1 MSLWARFRSWTAAML
16 RRGRMEQDMDE
27 EISFHIE
34 VHASELASRGVPR
47 REALRQARLEFGG
60 IEATKQECRDAVG
73 VTFLETLM
81 QDVRHGVRAMLRTP
95 VFSLTTLVVLSLG
108 IGANTAIFS
117 VVDAVVLRP
126 LAYRDSGRLVTIL
139 MDGQSP
145 VSVANYIDWRDQS
158 RCFAAMGAADYWS
171 PNLTGVD
178 SPEHITG
185 LKVTE
190 NLFPVLGVDPL
201 LGRWFVEGED
211 KVGADREGILSYQ
224 LWQRRFSS
232 DPTILGKT
240 ILLDGNAYS
249 VVGVMPQG
257 FQFAPFWATKAE
269 LWVPNAFGERIHNR
283 GGNSLRIFARLNEG
297 VSLAQARAE
306 IAAITAR
313 LERQYPG
320 TNRDVVVTPLKEKV
334 VGPIETPLLVLLGA
348 VAFVL
353 LITCAN
359 VAHMLLARA
368 ATRQKEVA
376 VRAALGARRGRIV
389 RQFLAESLLLGSL
402 GGVAGLGLALI
413 ATRALIAISPSN
425 IPRVQTVSIDL
436 RAAVFLVL
444 ATILTSVGFGLAPAL
459 QASAINVNDTL
470 KEGGRNNSDGIR
482 RNRLRSLLV
491 ISEFALALMLL
502 IGAGLMI
509 RTFASLQSVDAGFN
523 PHNVVSM
530 VVSVAGSQEA
540 DPGRRLIFYQQL
552 LERVRALP
560 GVQAAGAINHL
571 PLAGDLWGWTFAIE
585 GRPKS
590 RPGESPSAVYRM
602 VTPGYFAAMRL
613 PIIRGRDVSNDDG
626 VTAPG
631 VVIINER
638 AANAYWPGEDPIGK
652 RISFDDDKADSP
664 TWLTIIGIAKNA
676 KQGDWTATPDPEVY
690 LAALQNHDFL
700 GDSGSDIASHVAY
713 ITLVA
718 RTVGDPAAVAPA
730 MKQAAWS
737 FDRNLAI
744 AQVVTMDEVVAETN
758 AQPRFEMLLLT
769 IFAAIAL
776 VLAVVGVYGVISYS
790 ASQRTHEI
798 GVRMSLGASRGDVL
812 LLVVRQGMWLTFAG
826 CVAGLAGALLLSRLM
841 TKLLFGVQPTDPATF
856 LAVASGLG
864 LVALLACYIPARR
877 AMRIDPM
884 VALRYE

>member
-1 MSLWARFRSWTAAML
+1 MNLGARFRSWTAAMF
-16 RRGRMEQDMDE
+16 RRSRMERDMDE
-27 EISFHIE
+27 EMGFHIE
-34 VHASELASRGVPR
+34 AHASELASRGVPR
-47 REALRQARLEFGG
+47 LEALRQARLEFGG

-73 VTFLETLM
+73 VTFFETLM
-81 QDVRHGVRAMLRTP
+81 QDVRHGARAMLRTP
-95 VFSLTTLVVLSLG
+95 VFSLTALVVLSLG

-117 VVDAVVLRP
+117 VVDAVLLRP
-126 LAYRDSGRLVTIL
+126 LAYRAPGRLVTIL

-145 VSVANYIDWRDQS
+145 VSVANYVDWRDQS
-158 RCFAAMGAADYWS
+158 RSFTAMGAADYWS

-185 LKVTE
+185 LKVTQ
-190 NLFPVLGVDPL
+190 NLFPMLGIDPM

-211 KVGADREGILSYQ
+211 KVGADREVILSYR

-232 DPTILGKT
+232 DPTVLGKT

-283 GGNSLRIFARLNEG
+283 GGNSLRIFARLKEG

-306 IAAITAR
+306 TAAITAQ
-313 LERQYPG
+313 LEQQYPG

-389 RQFLAESLLLGSL
+389 RQFLTESILLGSL
-402 GGVAGLGLALI
+402 GGVAGLALALA
-413 ATRALIAISPSN
+413 ATRALIAMSPPN

-436 RAAVFLVL
+436 RAALFLVS

-459 QASAINVNDTL
+459 QASAINLNDSL
-470 KEGGRNNSDGIR
+470 KEGGRSSSDGIR

-491 ISEFALALMLL
+491 ISEFALALVLL

-509 RTFASLQSVDAGFN
+509 RTFVSLESVDAGFN

-530 VVSVAGSQEA
+530 VVSVAGSKEA
-540 DPGRRLIFYQQL
+540 EPGRRSVFYHQL
-552 LERVRALP
+552 LERVRLLP

-571 PLAGDLWGWTFAIE
+571 PLAGDLWGWSFAIE
-585 GRPKS
+585 GRPKP
-590 RPGESPSAVYRM
+590 RPGEAPGAVYRM
-602 VTPGYFAAMRL
+602 VTPGYFLAMRL
-613 PIIRGRDVSNDDG
+613 PIIRGRDVSEHDG
-626 VTAPG
+626 PTAPG
-631 VVIINER
+631 VVIINEH

-652 RISFDDDKADSP
+652 RISFDDDKANSP

-676 KQGDWTATPDPEVY
+676 KQDDWTAAPDPEVY
-690 LAALQNHDFL
+690 LAAFQNHDFL
-700 GDSGSDIASHVAY
+700 GDSASDVASHVAY
-713 ITLVA
+713 ITLVV
-718 RTVGDPAAVAPA
+718 RTAGDPAAVTPA

-744 AQVVTMDEVVAETN
+744 AQVVTMDEVVAEAN

-776 VLAVVGVYGVISYS
+776 VLAAVGIYGVISYS

-812 LLVVRQGMWLTFAG
+812 LLVVRHGMWLTFAG

-841 TKLLFGVQPTDPATF
+841 SKLLFGVQPTDPATF
-856 LAVASGLG
+856 VAVAAGLG
-864 LVALLACYIPARR
+864 LVAMLACYIPARR